1 MLKQNLKVRLKCK
14 EFRKEVEPFHILPGI
29 YMYYKV
35 CNFWTTLPLTVERFN
50 TFRGSLWITKAFGT
64 GEGEGKWL
72 KNLIDGQKA
81 SHYFFSWNSVQ
92 RWRTLNKILHL
103 FSRKIHDVR
112 KGLRCCRLL
121 RTIIIIQK
129 IKILRTMMRHLV
141 PKSQGTNSPSLPS
154 HQVFTYQ

>member
-29 YMYYKV
+29 CMYYKV
-35 CNFWTTLPLTVERFN
+35 CNFWTTLPLTGERFN
-50 TFRGSLWITKAFGT
+50 TFRGRLWITKAFGT

-81 SHYFFSWNSVQ
+81 SHNFFF
-92 RWRTLNKILHL
+92 LIL
-103 FSRKIHDVR
+103 FSVDEHLMKYYIYLVKKIHDVR

-129 IKILRTMMRHLV
+129 IKILRTMTRHLV